1 MIMYIQR
8 YGLTN
13 LRVYTTWFMIL
24 IVLIFVLIII
34 RQFKKINIAKIGS
47 IAFAVMFLVLC
58 FSNVDSLIVKYNYNA
73 YKNGYLNE
81 FDTSIFNELSDDAVY
96 EILALTQNSDKKIS
110 NDAKDYFDE
119 NSYWNT
125 FYDNDMRTFN
135 ISSYVRELNSNKKEN
150 IRS

>member
-1 MIMYIQR
+1 
-8 YGLTN
+8 
-13 LRVYTTWFMIL
+13 MIL

-125 FYDNDMRTFN
+125 FNDNDMRTFN
-135 ISSYVRELNSNKKEN
+135 IASYVRELNSNKKEN